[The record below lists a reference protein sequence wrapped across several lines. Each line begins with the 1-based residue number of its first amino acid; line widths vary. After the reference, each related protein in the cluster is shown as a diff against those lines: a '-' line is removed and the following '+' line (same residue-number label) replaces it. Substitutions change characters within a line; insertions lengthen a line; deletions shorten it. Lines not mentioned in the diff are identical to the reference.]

1 MDELILAKSKAG
13 HDKNHI
19 YLVMK
24 RQDDIVYLV
33 NGKTRTC
40 DNPKKKK
47 EKHIQP
53 IKHLPQEILDL
64 AKGKTMNDEL
74 VGQILDLYV
83 GGLEN
88 GHQILATI
96 SGKLRMNYIRIL
108 PGDKVTIEMSP
119 YDLTKG
125 RIIWRDK

>member
-13 HDKNHI
+13 HDKNHV

-47 EKHIQP
+47 E
-53 IKHLPQEILDL
+53 
-64 AKGKTMNDEL
+64 T
-74 VGQILDLYV
+74 
-83 GGLEN
+83 
-88 GHQILATI
+88 
-96 SGKLRMNYIRIL
+96 
-108 PGDKVTIEMSP
+108 GDV
-119 YDLTKG
+119 
-125 RIIWRDK
+125 

>member
-40 DNPKKKK
+40 DNPKK
-47 EKHIQP
+47 EKRKTYTADQAFAT
-53 IKHLPQEILDL
+53 KDL
-64 AKGKTMNDEL
+64 R
-74 VGQILDLYV
+74 
-83 GGLEN
+83 
-88 GHQILATI
+88 
-96 SGKLRMNYIRIL
+96 SGK
-108 PGDKVTIEMSP
+108 GQDDE
-119 YDLTKG
+119 
-125 RIIWRDK
+125 

>member
-47 EKHIQP
+47 EKH
-53 IKHLPQEILDL
+53 
-64 AKGKTMNDEL
+64 
-74 VGQILDLYV
+74 LYV
-83 GGLEN
+83 GG
-88 GHQILATI
+88 I
-96 SGKLRMNYIRIL
+96 K
-108 PGDKVTIEMSP
+108 
-119 YDLTKG
+119 
-125 RIIWRDK
+125 

>member
-24 RQDDIVYLV
+24 RQDEIVYLV

-47 EKHIQP
+47 EKQSFSIFP
-53 IKHLPQEILDL
+53 L
-64 AKGKTMNDEL
+64 AESKRKRRC
-74 VGQILDLYV
+74 LY
-83 GGLEN
+83 
-88 GHQILATI
+88 
-96 SGKLRMNYIRIL
+96 
-108 PGDKVTIEMSP
+108 DK
-119 YDLTKG
+119 
-125 RIIWRDK
+125 

>member
-1 MDELILAKSKAG
+1 MQELILAKSKAG

-83 GGLEN
+83 GG
-88 GHQILATI
+88 I
-96 SGKLRMNYIRIL
+96 K
-108 PGDKVTIEMSP
+108 
-119 YDLTKG
+119 
-125 RIIWRDK
+125 

>member
-19 YLVMK
+19 YLVLK
-24 RQDDIVYLV
+24 QQDDIVYLV

-47 EKHIQP
+47 EKHIPP

-83 GGLEN
+83 GG
-88 GHQILATI
+88 I
-96 SGKLRMNYIRIL
+96 K
-108 PGDKVTIEMSP
+108 
-119 YDLTKG
+119 
-125 RIIWRDK
+125 

>member
-47 EKHIQP
+47 EKHYSSRELSSCSIQ
-53 IKHLPQEILDL
+53 
-64 AKGKTMNDEL
+64 G
-74 VGQILDLYV
+74 YV
-83 GGLEN
+83 
-88 GHQILATI
+88 
-96 SGKLRMNYIRIL
+96 
-108 PGDKVTIEMSP
+108 
-119 YDLTKG
+119 
-125 RIIWRDK
+125 

>member
-47 EKHIQP
+47 EKHAG
-53 IKHLPQEILDL
+53 KEKSV
-64 AKGKTMNDEL
+64 KGEKTHD
-74 VGQILDLYV
+74 I
-83 GGLEN
+83 
-88 GHQILATI
+88 
-96 SGKLRMNYIRIL
+96 IR
-108 PGDKVTIEMSP
+108 ES
-119 YDLTKG
+119 
-125 RIIWRDK
+125 IWRK